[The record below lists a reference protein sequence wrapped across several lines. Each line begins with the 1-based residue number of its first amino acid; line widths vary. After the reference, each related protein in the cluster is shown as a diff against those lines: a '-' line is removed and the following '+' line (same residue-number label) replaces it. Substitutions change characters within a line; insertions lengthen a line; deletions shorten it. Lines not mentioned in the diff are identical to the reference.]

1 MVFSSCLFNYTWNKE
16 KDTGPNSELAQIS
29 SACPGSHSCSSRAEY
44 RCLWPNLSLGVTPR
58 VSGDL
63 ILAARN

>member
-16 KDTGPNSELAQIS
+16 KDKGPNLELAQIS
-29 SACPGSHSCSSRAEY
+29 SASPGSHSCSSRAEY
-44 RCLWPNLSLGVTPR
+44 GLPWPNLSLGVTPL

-63 ILAARN
+63 NLAARN